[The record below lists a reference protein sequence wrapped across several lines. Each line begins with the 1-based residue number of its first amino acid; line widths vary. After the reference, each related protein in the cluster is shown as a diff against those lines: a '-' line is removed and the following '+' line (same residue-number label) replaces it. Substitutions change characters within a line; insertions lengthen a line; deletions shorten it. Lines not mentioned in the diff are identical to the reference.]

1 MRWASK
7 PLVSITAAILLAPGR
22 AQAQSVEFGEM
33 LYQQNCA
40 SCHGPEGAGDGPV
53 SVHIQ
58 PTPPDLRQLAS
69 GNNGIYPFGAVWDSI
84 ASGSLS
90 VHGTSRMPVWG
101 DVFMEE
107 ALPREVH
114 PGVSARHL
122 VEARM
127 LALTYFIQS
136 IQQ

>member
-1 MRWASK
+1 MILRSNTLA
-7 PLVSITAAILLAPGR
+7 VSIAAVLMGTGL
-22 AQAQSVEFGEM
+22 AQAQSIEFGQI

-40 SCHGPEGAGDGPV
+40 SCHGEEGAGDGPV
-53 SVHIQ
+53 SIHLQ
-58 PTPPDLRQLAS
+58 PTPLDLRQLAA
-69 GNNGIYPFGAVWDSI
+69 GNNDAYPFGAVWDSI

-90 VHGTSRMPVWG
+90 AHGTSRMPVWG

-127 LALTYFIQS
+127 LALTYYIQS